1 MDPSRRRTLA
11 SSGISQIPTSVSR
24 PTAASRQSLA
34 PTSSN
39 NNRQSLAPARSL
51 GASRQSLAPSGS
63 QELGGS
69 QGSQL
74 FSQGHGGP
82 VREAPMTGGRS
93 NMYSSM
99 GSASVGRSGV
109 LKSSHV
115 DAPYAPPRSA
125 YSLPTRR
132 PLLTRLPLAVSAAPR
147 TIAAQQQ
154 QEEERRPSPLS
165 SLPLSNDHAP
175 TLVNLARS
183 RTAVATP
190 PTSSPSSPPTATTD
204 PPTPRSS

>member
-11 SSGISQIPTSVSR
+11 SSSISQIPTSVSR

-34 PTSSN
+34 PTSST

-63 QELGGS
+63 QELAGS

-74 FSQGHGGP
+74 FPQGHGGP

-115 DAPYAPPRSA
+115 DAPYAPPRLVGSSPA
-125 YSLPTRR
+125 PYPSLR
-132 PLLTRLPLAVSAAPR
+132 VSSPSVNDAPR

-154 QEEERRPSPLS
+154 QEEERLPSLPS
-165 SLPLSNDHAP
+165 SLTLSNDLAP
-175 TLVNLARS
+175 TPASPALS
-183 RTAVATP
+183 RTAAATP
-190 PTSSPSSPPTATTD
+190 PTLSPSSPRTDTMD